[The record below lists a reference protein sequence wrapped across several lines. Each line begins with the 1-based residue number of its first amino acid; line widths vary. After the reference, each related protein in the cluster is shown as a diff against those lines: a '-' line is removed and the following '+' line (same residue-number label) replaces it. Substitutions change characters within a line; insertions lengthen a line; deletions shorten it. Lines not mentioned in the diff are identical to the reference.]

1 MNPTETNWGVWK
13 ITYKH
18 VISTPE
24 FILREETTWADIIE
38 GQLDCTE
45 ACAEISRIMQ
55 LK

>member
-1 MNPTETNWGVWK
+1 MNPDKNEWGVWK

-24 FILREETTWADIIE
+24 FILVEETTWDDIFE
-38 GQLDCTE
+38 EQLDCTE
-45 ACAEISRIMQ
+45 ARAEISRIMN